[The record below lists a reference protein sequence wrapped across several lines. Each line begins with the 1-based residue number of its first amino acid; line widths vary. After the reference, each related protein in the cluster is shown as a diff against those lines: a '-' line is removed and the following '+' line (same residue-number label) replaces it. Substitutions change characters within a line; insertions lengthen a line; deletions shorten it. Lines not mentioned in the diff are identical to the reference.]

1 MVISLKIKF
10 VYNAFQIAR
19 LVMKNLVLY
28 VIIISFYWKT
38 NVCPNVQ
45 IFSILM
51 TKYAKIAN
59 LIVKLVMINNVNSA
73 KKIFIYIKIN
83 AWINVLMDFS
93 NHNKNVKNALKIV
106 MFVMTQILAQNV
118 KIISL
123 WKILSVRKNVQMGII
138 KKIWNALNAKI
149 SARFVMKK
157 NV

>member
-1 MVISLKIKF
+1 
-10 VYNAFQIAR
+10 
-19 LVMKNLVLY
+19 
-28 VIIISFYWKT
+28 
-38 NVCPNVQ
+38 
-45 IFSILM
+45 M

-138 KKIWNALNAKI
+138 KKI
-149 SARFVMKK
+149 
-157 NV
+157 